1 MIIQQQIK
9 KKLFIEFSLTDL
21 SVKSNVAVE
30 RRRNERKDTKLFYNF
45 AMDIIRK
52 FL

>member
-30 RRRNERKDTKLFYNF
+30 RRRNERKDTKNNF